1 MTKTTSLEFLEVL
14 EILATFSSL
23 AHFVNKDN
31 DVLNIS
37 GLFYSLCD
45 SHLLCKYSEIEISI
59 TPFPN

>member
-1 MTKTTSLEFLEVL
+1 MTKTISLEFLEVL

-31 DVLNIS
+31 NVLNIS

-45 SHLLCKYSEIEISI
+45 SHLSCKYSEIEISI